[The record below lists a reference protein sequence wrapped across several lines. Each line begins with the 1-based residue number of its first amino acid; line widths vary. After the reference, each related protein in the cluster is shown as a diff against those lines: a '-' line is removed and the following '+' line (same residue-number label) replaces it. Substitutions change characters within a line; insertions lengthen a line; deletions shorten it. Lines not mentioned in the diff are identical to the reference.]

1 MPPPVSQ
8 SPRASARSWPA
19 ALAALLLLASCEQ
32 ATRAPSALAYA
43 GSGTISDTVLPA
55 LSRGFV
61 DAGGVPVDARF
72 YVGSSAGMRMVLE
85 GQADLAGLARAPKS
99 TEKALNPYYV
109 IFAYDALAVLVH
121 PDNPVKDLTRA
132 QVKALFT
139 GQVKNW
145 RELGGHDGP
154 VERVTVE
161 LNSGSGSVDFFRE
174 TVMEGASFGPG
185 RVIPHPD
192 DCQRYVASHRDAV
205 TFLSLSQGVEGV
217 RRLAL
222 DGVEAT
228 PATVR
233 TADYPLSRPL
243 VLATRGVPEG
253 SLRAFLDFVMSPP
266 GQALVARTFVPVH
279 ADR

>member
-1 MPPPVSQ
+1 M
-8 SPRASARSWPA
+8 
-19 ALAALLLLASCEQ
+19 
-32 ATRAPSALAYA
+32 TALAYA

-61 DAGGVPVDARF
+61 ETGGVPVDARF

-99 TEKALNPYYV
+99 TEKAREPYYV
-109 IFAYDALAVLVH
+109 IFAYDALTVLVH
-121 PDNPVKDLTRA
+121 PDNPVRNLTRA

-139 GQVKNW
+139 GEVGNW
-145 RELGGHDGP
+145 RELGGHDAP

-161 LNSGSGSVDFFRE
+161 LTGGSGTVDFFRE
-174 TVMEGASFGPG
+174 SVMEGADFGKG
-185 RVIPHPD
+185 RVIPHPAD
-192 DCQRYVASHRDAV
+192 VLRYVAAHRDAV
-205 TFLSLSQGVEGV
+205 TFLSLSQGAEGA
-217 RRLAL
+217 RRLAV

-228 PATVR
+228 SATVR

-253 SLRAFLDFVMSPP
+253 ALQAFLDYVMSPP
-266 GQALVARTFVPVH
+266 GQALVAKTFVPV
-279 ADR
+279 RGER